1 MSAPKLTTYNTGTP
15 ATAIT
20 GDQLNTFIQS
30 CDSVIQLRAFVAQ
43 PGQMVYVRGFSTIN
57 DGGQGFFYYA
67 LGNATDDG
75 GITTVVPTTYPAAYW
90 YRSSGLNT
98 ISQNYVRNTT
108 TGQSTITANYTPGY
122 VLVYLNGVLLAPS
135 DYTATNGTTI
145 TLAVAAGAGDTVDVF
160 SLSTISIYNA
170 ATTSLNNVASVNL
183 AYYAND
189 AAAAAG
195 GVQIGQLYRSG
206 TFQNIVTVR
215 VF

>member
-1 MSAPKLTTYNTGTP
+1 MTAPKLTSYSPGTP

-30 CDSVIQLRAFVAQ
+30 CDNMAQLRAVPAA
-43 PGQMVYVRGFSTIN
+43 PGQMVYVRGFSSIN
-57 DGGQGFFYYA
+57 DGGQGFFYYS
-67 LGNATDDG
+67 LGSGTDDG
-75 GITTVVPTTYPAAYW
+75 GITTVVPATYPPAYW

-108 TGQSTITANYTPGY
+108 VGQTVITANYSPGY

-145 TLAVAAGAGDTVDVF
+145 TLSLAAGTGDTVDVF

-170 ATTSLNNVASVNL
+170 ATTSLNNVASVSLSN
-183 AYYAND
+183 YAND
-189 AAAAAG
+189 AAASAG
-195 GVQIGQLYRSG
+195 GIQVGQLYRNGSVV
-206 TFQNIVTVR
+206 QVR
-215 VF
+215 IA

>member
-1 MSAPKLTTYNTGTP
+1 MTAPKLTSYNTGTP

-30 CDSVIQLRAFVAQ
+30 CDNMAQLRAFPAA

-67 LGNATDDG
+67 LGSATDDG
-75 GITTVVPTTYPAAYW
+75 GVSTVVPATYPPAYW

-98 ISQNYVRNTT
+98 ISQNYVRNTAV
-108 TGQSTITANYTPGY
+108 GQTTITANYTPGY

-135 DYTATNGTTI
+135 DYTATNCTTI
-145 TLAVAAGAGDTVDVF
+145 TLSVAAGSGDTLDVF

-170 ATTSLNNVASVNL
+170 ATTSLSNVASVSLGN
-183 AYYAND
+183 YAND
-189 AAAAAG
+189 AAAQAAG
-195 GVQIGQLYRSG
+195 VQVGQLYRNGSVV
-206 TFQNIVTVR
+206 QVR
-215 VF
+215 VN